1 MLQISNLKK
10 HFGGVKAVDGCS
22 FEIKPNTITALI
34 GPNGSGKSTLFDLIS
49 GIIKPDSGNIKFNKE
64 NLTNLSVEQISNKGI
79 SRLFQQS
86 RLFSNLTIE
95 ENLELALN
103 QEDTKFWKNF
113 LNRNNPDNKST
124 INSILKLVNMSQH
137 KNKKSSDLS
146 FGQKRLIEIARSIL
160 NPHKLLM
167 LDEPVAGVNPK
178 LRNTISRVIKQLKQ
192 QGDTILLIEH
202 DMNFTLNIA
211 DHVIVLDNGKVIA
224 EGTPDQIRNNKKV
237 LEAYLGDWFQI
248 SSNNSW
254 YFFATR
260 SDTISNPIGLPSQR
274 VIKTLFFVKVTD
286 EGRFNLENLTS

>member
-237 LEAYLGDWFQI
+237 LEAYLGD
-248 SSNNSW
+248 
-254 YFFATR
+254 
-260 SDTISNPIGLPSQR
+260 
-274 VIKTLFFVKVTD
+274 
-286 EGRFNLENLTS
+286 